1 MQRCAAGRESVF
13 AASVRATRPAL
24 GSCMENTASVTTS
37 PASDSEGS
45 CVQVSNRSNGKKEG
59 ETSQFDRKPGVG
71 RSVCDLSLYRMLMK
85 PKHTGNY
92 MQFYAGS

>member
-13 AASVRATRPAL
+13 AASVRATHPAL

-45 CVQVSNRSNGKKEG
+45 CVQVSNRSNGKIKRERQVSLTESRVWG
-59 ETSQFDRKPGVG
+59 GVCAIS
-71 RSVCDLSLYRMLMK
+71 RSTEC
-85 PKHTGNY
+85 
-92 MQFYAGS
+92 